1 MNSAAVHSAKL
12 IAEFEKQQQQQQH
25 EESAAKYP
33 SEHPFGASNSGPFG
47 GEASHSDQGR
57 RFVSPPHHQKLVGDA
72 FAADN
77 EMSNFDDWD
86 ASYAG
91 APSVTAAAAAAA
103 ADSTDMSAYVDA
115 GPSTTGYRPRPLTQF
130 DYPGGWGAQTFNGV
144 GGLTQDSASRI
155 ATLQAKLN
163 QRLGP
168 EYLSQ
173 RPGPGGGKKL
183 TYIEGWKLVDL
194 ANEVFGFNGWST
206 TIVRLDV
213 DFLDCSP
220 DGTRFNAGVSCVV
233 RVTLRD
239 GAFHEDIG
247 YGSAENARQKHAA
260 LEKGKKEAVTDA
272 TKRALKNFG
281 KLLGNCTYDHQ
292 YSANALK
299 VSNPAPKFDASELHR
314 RPELRPPQPP
324 QPQPPQK
331 MPHAAANVQQPP
343 RPPAHA
349 SAPRP
354 VQPAAPPEPNA
365 NGNVASAAPSAAPT
379 RPAPNM
385 AAPQQP
391 ASAPNAASIS
401 TTARRPLNGNDASRA
416 ASSSSE
422 KELLTERKVP
432 EEPSRDQVAERQ
444 QRSLLARQAYLER
457 QQADARKITATVGSS
472 SIDSHPIITSSNGVQ
487 RHRSAAAEVEFGSDS
502 FDDGLNDVLATYDE
516 TDLGEAEAAS
526 HAVEMEIDEAQR
538 RRHSDEDFGGG
549 DVGSGGLH
557 PNHNAADD
565 SGVAFTDYP
574 QQMHAKEDKVNAI
587 QMRRSTS
594 PVKQVKMEAVKAG
607 PRRAGSVGRFV
618 SPPAAAAA
626 AAAAAPAAGGV
637 QRGNGNGNG
646 EGRRASI
653 VSAGGGFVS
662 GTHLMMRNGTTSL
675 SAASSRYN
683 GGGGGNGV
691 QTGPRRMHSSTLSGM
706 GGVESAA
713 HHNSHSNSN
722 SNKDPMPSRA
732 VGEAVNHGYLPT
744 EASRGIKRAGEA
756 VVGENGRGI
765 PPPPPPASTT
775 ATSIRQ

>member
-12 IAEFEKQQQQQQH
+12 IAEFEKQHQER
-25 EESAAKYP
+25 EEPPPRYP
-33 SEHPFGASNSGPFG
+33 SEHPFGASKSGPFG
-47 GEASHSDQGR
+47 GGASDSDQGD
-57 RFVSPPHHQKLVGDA
+57 RFTSPPHSKKLAGDA

-91 APSVTAAAAAAA
+91 APPPAAHPTDVTTY
-103 ADSTDMSAYVDA
+103 SDA
-115 GPSTTGYRPRPLTQF
+115 GPSTTGYRPRALTQF
-130 DYPGGWGAQTFNGV
+130 DYPGGWGAQTFSRV

-324 QPQPPQK
+324 QPQPPQSI
-331 MPHAAANVQQPP
+331 PHAAANVQQPP
-343 RPPAHA
+343 RPPPSHA

-354 VQPAAPPEPNA
+354 VKRAAPPAPTT
-365 NGNVASAAPSAAPT
+365 NGNDAPAAPSAAPT
-379 RPAPNM
+379 RPASNM

-391 ASAPNAASIS
+391 ASAPNPASNS
-401 TTARRPLNGNDASRA
+401 TTARRPLNGSDTSRA
-416 ASSSSE
+416 ASSE
-422 KELLTERKVP
+422 KEMLFERKLP
-432 EEPSRDQVAERQ
+432 EEPSKDQVAERQ

-457 QQADARKITATVGSS
+457 QQAKARKTATGVSS
-472 SIDSHPIITSSNGVQ
+472 TIDSHPIITSSKDVQ
-487 RHRSAAAEVEFGSDS
+487 RQRSAAVAEVEFGSDS

-526 HAVEMEIDEAQR
+526 HALEMEIDEAQR
-538 RRHSDEDFGGG
+538 RHDSGEDSG
-549 DVGSGGLH
+549 DVSSGGLH
-557 PNHNAADD
+557 ANHNAADD
-565 SGVAFTDYP
+565 SGVAFTDVA
-574 QQMHAKEDKVNAI
+574 QQMHVKQEKVKPI
-587 QMRRSTS
+587 EMRRSTS
-594 PVKQVKMEAVKAG
+594 PVKQVKMEAKA

-618 SPPAAAAA
+618 SPP
-626 AAAAAPAAGGV
+626 PAVAN
-637 QRGNGNGNG
+637 QRGYGDASGSGN
-646 EGRRASI
+646 EARASI
-653 VSAGGGFVS
+653 VSAGGFVS
-662 GTHLMMRNGTTSL
+662 GTNMMRNGTTSL
-675 SAASSRYN
+675 SAASSRY
-683 GGGGGNGV
+683 GGGVGNGV
-691 QTGPRRMHSSTLSGM
+691 PTTSRRMHSTTLGGM
-706 GGVESAA
+706 GGVEGLTY
-713 HHNSHSNSN
+713 NNGI
-722 SNKDPMPSRA
+722 SNKDAMPGRA
-732 VGEAVNHGYLPT
+732 IGEAINHGYLPT
-744 EASRGIKRAGEA
+744 EAPRGVKRANET
-756 VVGENGRGI
+756 VEETGRVLA
-765 PPPPPPASTT
+765 PPPPPPQPHSTSAASV
-775 ATSIRQ
+775 RQ